1 MIMDKIKTENYY
13 RALNNENLCSCNY
26 CRNYYKEVKETYPEL
41 SDYLARM
48 GIDIEKPLETMP
60 LEPFEGSIEY
70 IAVQYIAMGNATNFK
85 NENIEGVHICIADS
99 HPTTDIDE
107 EHYVIEIYPLR
118 LNWTV

>member
-1 MIMDKIKTENYY
+1 MDKIKTENYY
-13 RALNNENLCSCNY
+13 RALNNENLCFCNY
-26 CRNYYKEVKETYPEL
+26 CRNYYKGVKETYPEL

-99 HPTTDIDE
+99 HPTTDIDG